1 MKITKTIFLAFLF
14 ILATTA
20 VLQAQSKSDKIKT
33 LLKLTG
39 SADIRTQVS
48 KQMIAALKT
57 NMKSVPE
64 GFWDAFEQEINAENL
79 IERIIPIYEKH
90 YSEKD
95 IDGLITFYQSDL
107 GKKVT
112 ATLPAIMQESMQ
124 IGQTW
129 GKEIAERAIKKL
141 KEQNPDGH
149 QH

>member
-20 VLQAQSKSDKIKT
+20 ALQAQSKSDKIKT

-39 SADIRTQVS
+39 SADIGTQVS

-79 IERIIPIYEKH
+79 IERIIPIYEKY

-112 ATLPAIMQESMQ
+112 ATLPTIMQESMQ

>member
-112 ATLPAIMQESMQ
+112 ATLPAIMQESMK

-129 GKEIAERAIKKL
+129 GKEIAERSIKKL

>member
-1 MKITKTIFLAFLF
+1 MTKTIFLAFLF

-20 VLQAQSKSDKIKT
+20 ALQAQSKSDKIKT

-39 SADIRTQVS
+39 SADIGTQVS

-79 IERIIPIYEKH
+79 IERIIPIYEKY

-112 ATLPAIMQESMQ
+112 ATLPTIMQESMQ